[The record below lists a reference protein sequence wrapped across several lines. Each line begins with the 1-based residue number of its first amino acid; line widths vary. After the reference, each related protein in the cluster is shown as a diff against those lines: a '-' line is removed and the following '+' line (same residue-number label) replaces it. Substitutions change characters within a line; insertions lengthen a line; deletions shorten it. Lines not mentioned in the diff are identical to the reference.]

1 METYIFI
8 GLFILFMVLLL
19 VNTIR
24 EQKKQDA
31 WWRKKLTELYGQAS
45 PYKLDVDAIC
55 HVKRF
60 YEKHSMP
67 HQVDDITWNDL
78 DMDLLFE
85 RMNYTQSTCGEE
97 YLYYT
102 LRTPITEPEKL
113 EELEQKIQYFES
125 NQDQRVEAQL
135 LFKKLGKL
143 GKYSLYDY
151 LDHLDILGEINN
163 RFYLIWDLAVIAA
176 VVVMFYSV
184 PAGLIALV
192 VVLGHNIL
200 AYFKKKKEIEPY
212 ICSFNYIFGMISVL
226 EEMEKGF
233 SDPLFSKEMETVR
246 RCNRELRK
254 FKTGSF
260 LVMQQ
265 RNGDLGGNPL
275 MILIDY
281 ACMTLFIDLLK
292 FNHMLLVVRNNL
304 KTIENSLQIIGSLET
319 DISIALYRA
328 SLTNGYC
335 IPDFGN
341 QDICA
346 KECYHPLLSNPVKNS
361 VSYPGNVLLTGSNA
375 SGKSTFL
382 KTIAINALF
391 AQTIHTCTADR
402 FETCFYEVV
411 SSMSLRDSI
420 SGGDSYY
427 IAEIKA
433 IKRIF
438 EKIDA
443 AKTDE
448 ARVLCFLDEVL
459 RGTNTV
465 ERIAGATQ
473 ILKEVAQTGS
483 VCYAATHDI
492 ELTDLLEK
500 DFTNYHFEEEIVDGD
515 IHFRYELLKGKA
527 TSRNAI
533 RLLQCMGF
541 DENLIKE
548 AENRAERFM
557 ETGAWTS

>member
-1 METYIFI
+1 METYIFV
-8 GLFILFMVLLL
+8 GLIFLFMIVLL
-19 VNTIR
+19 VNGKR

-31 WWRKKLTELYGQAS
+31 WWRKKLSELYGQAS
-45 PYKLDVDAIC
+45 PYTLDVDALC

-60 YEKHSMP
+60 YEKHPMP

-78 DMDLLFE
+78 DLDQLFE
-85 RMNYTQSTCGEE
+85 KINYTQSTCGEE

-102 LRTPITEPEKL
+102 LRTPVTEADKL
-113 EELEQKIQYFES
+113 DELEQKIQYFETHS
-125 NQDQRVEAQL
+125 ENRVEAQL

-163 RFYLIWDLAVIAA
+163 RFYLVWDLAVIAA
-176 VVVMFYSV
+176 VLVMFYSV

-192 VVLGHNIL
+192 GVLVHNIL
-200 AYFKKKKEIEPY
+200 TYFKKKKEIEPY
-212 ICSFNYIFGMISVL
+212 ICSFNYIFSMISVL
-226 EEMEKGF
+226 EGMEKSF
-233 SDPLFSKEMETVR
+233 TDPLFSKELETIR
-246 RCNRELRK
+246 SCNRELKK

-265 RNGDLGGNPL
+265 RNGDIGGNPL

-292 FNHMLLVVRNNL
+292 FNHMLMVVRSNL
-304 KTIENSLQIIGSLET
+304 ETIESCLQIIGSLET

-328 SLTNGYC
+328 SLVNGYC
-335 IPDFGN
+335 IPDFEGR
-341 QDICA
+341 DICA
-346 KECYHPLLSNPVKNS
+346 EKCYHPLLTDPVKNS
-361 VSYPGNVLLTGSNA
+361 ISHAGNVLLTGSNA

-382 KTIAINALF
+382 KTIGINALF
-391 AQTIHTCTADR
+391 AQTIHTCCADR
-402 FETCFYEVV
+402 FQTCFYEVV

-438 EKIDA
+438 EKIQQ
-443 AKTDE
+443 AKSDK
-448 ARVLCFLDEVL
+448 VKILCFLDEVL
-459 RGTNTV
+459 RGTNTI

-473 ILKEVAQTGS
+473 ILKEVAKTNSG
-483 VCYAATHDI
+483 CYAATHDI
-492 ELTDLLEK
+492 ELTELLSR
-500 DFTNYHFEEEIVDGD
+500 DYSNYHFEEEIVDGD
-515 IHFRYELLKGKA
+515 IRFRYELLKGKA

-541 DENLIKE
+541 EESLIRE
-548 AENRAERFM
+548 AEHRAERFL
-557 ETGAWTS
+557 ETGVWS